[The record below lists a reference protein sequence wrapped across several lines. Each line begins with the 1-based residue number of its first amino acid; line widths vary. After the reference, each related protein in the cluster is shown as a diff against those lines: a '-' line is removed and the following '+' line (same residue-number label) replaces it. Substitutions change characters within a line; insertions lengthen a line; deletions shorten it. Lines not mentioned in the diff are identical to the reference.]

1 VTADQGPGRV
11 LGHTPLLDLSGLTG
25 PDDLAGISAIER
37 VATVVV
43 PRSLA
48 AAYTAIPTSGVANTI
63 FVPDG
68 ATVRSHTGSLSVAG
82 DDLGGENDVLIV
94 TGMLIITSP
103 ITGSLPGLIHVT
115 GSVLAP
121 RGSESKIGK
130 VLEGTGAVIQYRW
143 ADDQDITV
151 LSGQLR
157 VSAATLANPA
167 GTAADV
173 LILAGQAVLTGTVS
187 EVGYRQILT
196 AGQAAFPESARDQVE
211 PRLVSQGQLAW
222 YRSQEPRVFYG
233 DTTVTAEFLDLL
245 DEKASIVAFGDLT
258 VADDVTGEALRA
270 KVSDLV
276 LFGDATA
283 PPSVVPTLQFLATDA
298 YGSIRSAGVAD

>member
-1 VTADQGPGRV
+1 MSAEGTGRV
-11 LGHTPLLDLSGLTG
+11 LGHTPLLDLSGMTG

-48 AAYTAIPTSGVANTI
+48 AAYTAIPTSRVANTV

-82 DDLGGENDVLIV
+82 DDIGGENDVLIV

-103 ITGSLPGLIHVT
+103 VTGSVPGLIHVT

-121 RGSESKIGK
+121 RGSESKLGK
-130 VLEGTGAVIQYRW
+130 VLEGTGAVIGYRW
-143 ADDQDITV
+143 AENQDITV

-157 VSAATLANPA
+157 ISGATLANTL
-167 GTAADV
+167 GTADDV
-173 LILAGQAVLTGTVS
+173 LILAGQVVVTGTVD
-187 EVGYRQILT
+187 EVGYRQVLA

-222 YRSQEPRVFYG
+222 YRG
-233 DTTVTAEFLDLL
+233 A
-245 DEKASIVAFGDLT
+245 
-258 VADDVTGEALRA
+258 
-270 KVSDLV
+270 
-276 LFGDATA
+276 ATE
-283 PPSVVPTLQFLATDA
+283 SVQ
-298 YGSIRSAGVAD
+298 